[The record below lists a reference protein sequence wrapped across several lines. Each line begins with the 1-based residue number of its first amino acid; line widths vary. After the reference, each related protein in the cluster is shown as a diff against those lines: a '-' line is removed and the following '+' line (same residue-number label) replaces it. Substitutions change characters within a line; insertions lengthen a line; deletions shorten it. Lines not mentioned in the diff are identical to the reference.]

1 MVSFTIHF
9 FQLHYHSLQLPTFE
23 FFEVYVRFLLF
34 RLMLTSF
41 AYKFIRN
48 KAYKHF
54 STYKRIVH

>member
-1 MVSFTIHF
+1 MVYGIYDPF
-9 FQLHYHSLQLPTFE
+9 FQLHHHTFE
-23 FFEVYVRFLLF
+23 NFEVYVRFLLF

-48 KAYKHF
+48 KAYNHF